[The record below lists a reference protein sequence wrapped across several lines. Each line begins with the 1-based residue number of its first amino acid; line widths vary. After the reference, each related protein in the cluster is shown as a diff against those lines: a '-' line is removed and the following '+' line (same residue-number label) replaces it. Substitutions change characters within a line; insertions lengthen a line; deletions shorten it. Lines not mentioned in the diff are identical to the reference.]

1 VAPQLF
7 FGQADGTLLTVVLFW
22 LVFYIWL
29 GSELFIGWKLRAPA
43 GATTDDA
50 ASRFILIGSIYVG
63 IGVGFALAFAVQP
76 AAFTQFR
83 RPLLGLG
90 LALMLIGMA
99 LRWYSIRVLGRS
111 FTTTVMTRPDQVVV
125 ESGPYRWIR
134 HPSYT
139 GGLLTVLGILV
150 CLTNPVSFLGLLPP
164 LIGYTYR
171 IRVEESALVR
181 NLGEP
186 YQSYMRRTKRLIP
199 FLV

>member
-150 CLTNPVSFLGLLPP
+150 CLTNPVSFLGLVAP
-164 LIGYTYR
+164 LAGYAYR
-171 IRVEESALVR
+171 IRVEENALAR
-181 NLGEP
+181 SLGEP
-186 YQSYMRRTKRLIP
+186 YRSYMRRTKRLIP

>member
-7 FGQADGTLLTVVLFW
+7 FGQADGTLLTVVVFW
-22 LVFYIWL
+22 LVFYVWL
-29 GSELFIGWKLRAPA
+29 SSELFIGWKLRAPG

-50 ASRFILIGSIYVG
+50 ASRFVLIGSIYVG
-63 IGVGFALAFAVQP
+63 IGVGFALAFAVQA

-111 FTTTVMTRPDQVVV
+111 FTTTVMTRPGQVVV

-139 GGLLTVLGILV
+139 GGLLTVLGVLA
-150 CLTNPVSFLGLLPP
+150 CLTNPVSFLGLIAP
-164 LIGYTYR
+164 LAGYAYR
-171 IRVEESALVR
+171 IRIEEKALAR
-181 NLGEP
+181 SLGEP
-186 YQSYMRRTKRLIP
+186 YKSYMRRTKRLIP
-199 FLV
+199 FVV

>member
-1 VAPQLF
+1 LAPQLF
-7 FGQADGTLLTVVLFW
+7 VGQSDSTLVTVVLFW

-43 GATTDDA
+43 GATTHDA
-50 ASRFILIGSIYVG
+50 ASRFVLIGSIYVG
-63 IGVGFALAFAVQP
+63 IGVGFGLAFGVQS
-76 AAFTQFR
+76 AAFTSWR

-111 FTTTVMTRPDQVVV
+111 FTTTVMTRPDQTVV
-125 ESGPYRWIR
+125 EAGPYRWIR

-139 GGLLTVLGILV
+139 GGLITILGILV
-150 CLTNPVSFLGLLPP
+150 CLTNPVAFLGLIPP
-164 LIGYTYR
+164 LAGYAYR
-171 IRVEESALVR
+171 IHIEEKALAR
-181 NLGEP
+181 SLGDP
-186 YQSYMRRTKRLIP
+186 YRSYMRRTKRLIP